1 MFGFE
6 PRLEYVFSLTCALQP
21 PEVIG
26 PLPEGIRA
34 NFYLAGGEID
44 GPKLH
49 GKIRPVGA
57 DWFTMRSDGV
67 GILDIR
73 ATFETDDGAL
83 VYAAYTGMTD
93 AGQDGYERFLRQDLP
108 PVLPLRIIPRYSTA
122 HPNYQWLNRLQC
134 VGFGEVNLQSL
145 EVRFD
150 IYALK

>member
-6 PRLEYVFSLTCALQP
+6 PRMEHVFSFNVMLKP

-34 NFYLAGGEID
+34 NAYHAGGEID
-44 GPKLH
+44 GPKIH
-49 GKIRPVGA
+49 GKVLPVGG
-57 DWFTMRSDGV
+57 DWLTLRSDGV

-73 ATFETDDGAL
+73 ATIETDDGAL
-83 VYAAYTGMTD
+83 IYTAYTGVAD
-93 AGQDGYERFLRQDLP
+93 AGEDGYERFLRQDLP
-108 PVLPLRIIPRYSTA
+108 PVLQLRTAPRYSTA
-122 HPNYQWLNRLQC
+122 HPDYRWLNRLQC
-134 VGFGEVNLQSL
+134 VGFGEVNVQRL

>member
-6 PRLEYVFSLTCALQP
+6 PRLEHIFSFNVLLKP

-34 NFYLAGGEID
+34 NAYNAGGEVD
-44 GPKLH
+44 GPKIH
-49 GKIRPVGA
+49 GKILPVGG
-57 DWFTMRSDGV
+57 DWLTLRSDGV

-73 ATFETDDGAL
+73 ATIATDDGAL
-83 VYAAYTGMTD
+83 IYTACTGVTD
-93 AGQDGYERFLRQDLP
+93 AGEDGYERFLRQDLP
-108 PVLPLRIIPRYSTA
+108 PVLQTWIAPRYSTA
-122 HPNYQWLNRLQC
+122 HPDYRWLNRLQC
-134 VGFGEVNLQSL
+134 VGFGEVNVQRL

>member
-6 PRLEYVFSLTCALQP
+6 PRLEHIFSYKVMLKPA
-21 PEVIG
+21 EVIG

-44 GPKLH
+44 GPNLH

-73 ATFETDDGAL
+73 ATIETDDGAL
-83 VYAAYTGMTD
+83 IYTAYTGVAD
-93 AGQDGYERFLRQDLP
+93 AGEDSYERFLRHDLP
-108 PVLPLRIIPRYSTA
+108 PVQQLRVAPRYSTA
-122 HPNYQWLNRLQC
+122 HPNYRWLNRLQC
-134 VGFGEVNLQSL
+134 VGFGEVNVQQM